1 MLISISCVTWGKNQW
16 TSVYSLVILYYL
28 MFYAESPKLCLQ
40 RKLDKRPNRVADES
54 GHEFY
59 ANSQVWILHYFRW
72 TSVLLSY
79 LNDYRVQDYYYFFF
93 FCLFDILINSQADI
107 KTHETSCLCFKN
119 RYLPFT
125 QHYNNLV
132 IASPLRP
139 LVGFFHNSPEMFL

>member
-1 MLISISCVTWGKNQW
+1 
-16 TSVYSLVILYYL
+16 

-72 TSVLLSY
+72 TSFCFPTLTIIEY
-79 LNDYRVQDYYYFFF
+79 KIIFFFFFF

-107 KTHETSCLCFKN
+107 KTHETRCL
-119 RYLPFT
+119 
-125 QHYNNLV
+125 
-132 IASPLRP
+132 
-139 LVGFFHNSPEMFL
+139 

>member
-1 MLISISCVTWGKNQW
+1 
-16 TSVYSLVILYYL
+16 
-28 MFYAESPKLCLQ
+28 MFYAESLKLCLQ

-79 LNDYRVQDYYYFFF
+79 LNDYRYRVQDFFLFFIFF

-107 KTHETSCLCFKN
+107 KTHETRCLWK
-119 RYLPFT
+119 
-125 QHYNNLV
+125 
-132 IASPLRP
+132 
-139 LVGFFHNSPEMFL
+139 

>member
-1 MLISISCVTWGKNQW
+1 
-16 TSVYSLVILYYL
+16 

-40 RKLDKRPNRVADES
+40 TKLDKKPNRVADES

-79 LNDYRVQDYYYFFF
+79 LYDYRVQDFFFFFFF

-107 KTHETSCLCFKN
+107 KKTHETRCLC
-119 RYLPFT
+119 
-125 QHYNNLV
+125 HY
-132 IASPLRP
+132 IASL
-139 LVGFFHNSPEMFL
+139 FLTK

>member
-79 LNDYRVQDYYYFFF
+79 LNDYRVQDYYYYFFFF

-107 KTHETSCLCFKN
+107 KTHETRCLWKDRRKNDHTDGDCNYTAGFCFVGQKM
-119 RYLPFT
+119 L
-125 QHYNNLV
+125 
-132 IASPLRP
+132 IWDSP
-139 LVGFFHNSPEMFL
+139 